1 MSHIKLD
8 KINLKLN
15 RKYNNNNTYDRKRKA
30 KNKKEYENIIIPS
43 PKRKIQRSIQ
53 KNSFENKSNNNSN
66 SSISYKNDS
75 DYDNEYIIKDENL
88 SPYNNNNDNKDNFI
102 KKKYQDLKCISEIT
116 NLCLN
121 SIKQIPQNGNKLN
134 IIKEIGL
141 YSFSNKQNLKIS
153 KINNKKRILNI
164 KKELSNKLNKIR
176 NFHKNN
182 KSFHESNLYYK
193 GLLDMDISE
202 IGDENKILHK
212 NNKSFPKSNL
222 YFKGIDEENISE
234 RKEEE
239 AYRENND
246 KSINNKF
253 LPCRKEEQLKIYNYI
268 KNGLKTNGD
277 YNSLYIGGMPGTGKT
292 ESVKNTVEYI
302 EIENKRNKDI
312 PFRTLFIDCVNFPK
326 ISKLYKSLYNFIF
339 SKKNSQKIKSLKC
352 IQILDN
358 FFYERK
364 NFDANINLNDPSNSH
379 IIIILD
385 EIDFFINRTQYLLYY
400 IFNWTTYP
408 NSKLIIIS
416 ISNLLNISSQLLPKI
431 ASRFGNNII
440 MFRPY
445 NKEQIIIIIK
455 YKGIDLDI
463 FDEDALKLSSMKV
476 AAVNGDL
483 RRVISILHKAHELFL
498 YDNKNKIDFKYKLI
512 DKFYIIR
519 ACNELYD
526 QKMVNVLKNF
536 KITEKI
542 VISAIL
548 FKNIKDNNNSIK
560 LEELYD
566 SLQIFVF
573 KYNEYNSELY
583 INWDDFQK
591 IIYNL
596 LRIKIIELD
605 SDDFINFKDNYIH
618 IKFYVDE
625 FMLACQYDEE
635 YKPIYEFLSN
645 VLS

>member
-1 MSHIKLD
+1 MSFMKTNTN
-8 KINLKLN
+8 KLKLN
-15 RKYNNNNTYDRKRKA
+15 RNIYTINNIYDRKTKS
-30 KNKKEYENIIIPS
+30 KNKKKYDDILIPV
-43 PKRKIQRSIQ
+43 PKRRIQRSI
-53 KNSFENKSNNNSN
+53 FGNKTNNISSSSN
-66 SSISYKNDS
+66 SYKNDS
-75 DYDNEYIIKDENL
+75 DNESILKNKSVSSYESN
-88 SPYNNNNDNKDNFI
+88 SDNKDNFI
-102 KKKYQDLKCISEIT
+102 KYNLQELKCVSEIT
-116 NLCLN
+116 NLCLV
-121 SIKQIPQNGNKLN
+121 SIKKIPQDENKIN
-134 IIKEIGL
+134 IIKEEE
-141 YSFSNKQNLKIS
+141 SFSFPNKQNLKIS
-153 KINNKKRILNI
+153 KINCKKGFLNE
-164 KKELSNKLNKIR
+164 KKEFANKFKKSILY
-176 NFHKNN
+176 KNN
-182 KSFHESNLYYK
+182 KSFY
-193 GLLDMDISE
+193 
-202 IGDENKILHK
+202 
-212 NNKSFPKSNL
+212 KSNL
-222 YFKGIDEENISE
+222 YFKNLDEESISE
-234 RKEEE
+234 KKEEKIN
-239 AYRENND
+239 RENND
-246 KSINNKF
+246 KQINHKF

-268 KNGLKTNGD
+268 TNGLKTNGD

-292 ESVKNTVEYI
+292 ECVKNVVEYI
-302 EIENKRNKDI
+302 EIENKRNNGT

-339 SKKNSQKIKSLKC
+339 SKKENQKIKSLKY

-364 NFDANINLNDPSNSH
+364 NFDSNINLNDPSNGH

-416 ISNLLNISSQLLPKI
+416 ISNLLNITNQLLPKI
-431 ASRFGNNII
+431 VSRFGQNKI

-445 NKEQIIIIIK
+445 NKEQIRIIIK
-455 YKGIDLDI
+455 YKGIDLKL
-463 FDEDALKLSSMKV
+463 FDEDAIKLSSMKV

-483 RRVISILHKAHELFL
+483 RRIIVILHKAHELFL
-498 YDNKNKIDFKYKLI
+498 NDNKNKIYDSNKLI

-536 KITEKI
+536 KITEKM

-548 FKNIKDNNNSIK
+548 LKNKKDNNNSIK

-573 KYNEYNSELY
+573 KFNEYNFELD

-605 SDDFINFKDNYIH
+605 DKTFINFKDNYIH

-645 VLS
+645 LLI